1 MAIDEV
7 FLNPTVEKV
16 IFQIRFSNLFYIENK
31 IGELQIKLMSEF
43 PDSSIVMRR
52 QMVLIEKGDKTKLE
66 VDFQDSEENFVQ
78 KIWQFKSPKGYNLN
92 ILSNSLD
99 ITSEFHK
106 TYSNPNGDHRF
117 RDIIEIVVSNF
128 IKLTNLPI
136 FKRIGLRYIDK
147 CPLISKD
154 NIIFKNWYNSTFP
167 LERFSL
173 DNSEE
178 MMFRVITKKN
188 NYYLR
193 YIESLQKDEQGDHLI
208 LDFDGFTND
217 ILSTEYLTKLDA
229 LHNFISEEYER
240 SIKEPVYEYMRS
252 KPEDKK

>member
-1 MAIDEV
+1 
-7 FLNPTVEKV
+7 
-16 IFQIRFSNLFYIENK
+16 
-31 IGELQIKLMSEF
+31 
-43 PDSSIVMRR
+43 
-52 QMVLIEKGDKTKLE
+52 MVLIEKGDKTKLE

>member
-1 MAIDEV
+1 MSIDEV
-7 FLNPTVEKV
+7 FPNPTVEKV

-31 IGELQIKLMSEF
+31 IGDLQIKLMSEF

-52 QMVLIEKGDKTKLE
+52 QMVFIEKGDKTKLE
-66 VDFQDSEENFVQ
+66 VDFKDSEENFVQ

-92 ILSNSLD
+92 VLSNSLD

-117 RDIIEIVVSNF
+117 RDIIETVVSNF
-128 IKLTNLPI
+128 INLTNLPI

-147 CPLISKD
+147 CPLTSKD

-167 LERFSL
+167 LERFPL
-173 DNSEE
+173 HNSEE
-178 MMFRVITKKN
+178 MMFRVITKRD

-208 LDFDGFTND
+208 LDFDGFAND
-217 ILSTEYLTKLDA
+217 ILSTEYLTNLDE